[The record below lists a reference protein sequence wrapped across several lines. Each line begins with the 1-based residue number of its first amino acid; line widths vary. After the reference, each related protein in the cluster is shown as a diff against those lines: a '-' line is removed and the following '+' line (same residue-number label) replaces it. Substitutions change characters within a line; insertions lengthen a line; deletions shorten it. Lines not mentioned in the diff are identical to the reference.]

1 MYPAPFTYARA
12 RTLTE
17 ADDHF
22 ASTEDAAFLSGG
34 HTLLPAM
41 KNRLATPS
49 LLVDLRAIPELH
61 GIRHDVENL
70 FIGAATTHANV
81 ASSSVVQGA
90 IPALAALAGSIADA
104 QVRNMGTIGGSVANN
119 DPSADYPS
127 AVLGLGATVVTQ
139 RRRIPAD
146 DFLTGLFSTA
156 LEPGEIV
163 TGIAFPIP
171 QSCGYAKLC
180 SQASRYAVAGV
191 FVSVGP
197 RVRVAVTGAGAD
209 GVFRWRAA
217 EDLLSQRFHPDA
229 LLGLLPDED
238 AMASDLNGSVAYR
251 ASLVA
256 EMTRRAVS
264 CQGGADIS

>member
-1 MYPAPFTYARA
+1 MYPSPFIYVRA
-12 RTLTE
+12 KTLTE
-17 ADDHF
+17 AEDHF
-22 ASTEDAAFLSGG
+22 VGAEDPAFLSGG

-49 LLVDLRAIPELH
+49 HLIDLRAIPELH
-61 GIRHDVENL
+61 GIRHDGDNL
-70 FIGAATTHANV
+70 IVGAATTHANV
-81 ASSSVVQGA
+81 AASAVVQGA
-90 IPALAALAGSIADA
+90 IPALAALAGSIADI

-139 RRRIPAD
+139 HRRIPAD
-146 DFLTGLFSTA
+146 HFLTGLFSTA

-191 FVSVGP
+191 FVAVAD
-197 RVRVAVTGAGAD
+197 RVRVAVTGAGSD
-209 GVFRWRAA
+209 GVFRWMEA
-217 EDLLSQRFHPDA
+217 EDRLTERFHPDA

-238 AMASDLNGSVAYR
+238 FMASDLNGSAAYR

>member
-1 MYPAPFTYARA
+1 MYPAPFTYVRA
-12 RTLTE
+12 KTLTE
-17 ADDHF
+17 AEDRF
-22 ASTEDAAFLSGG
+22 ASADDAAFLSGG

-49 LLVDLRAIPELH
+49 HLIDLRAIPELH
-61 GIRHDVENL
+61 GIRRDGDNL
-70 FIGAATTHANV
+70 FIGAATTHASV
-81 ASSSVVQGA
+81 AASAVAQGA
-90 IPALAALAGSIADA
+90 IPALAALAGSIADV

-119 DPSADYPS
+119 DPSADYPA
-127 AVLGLGATVVTQ
+127 AVLGLGATIMTQ
-139 RRRIPAD
+139 RRCIPAD

-156 LEPGEIV
+156 LEPGEFI

-191 FVSVGP
+191 FVAVGDG
-197 RVRVAVTGAGAD
+197 VRVAVTGAGAD

-217 EDLLSQRFHPDA
+217 EDRLAERFHPESLSD
-229 LLGLLPDED
+229 LTPDED
-238 AMASDLNGSVAYR
+238 SIASDLNGSAAYR

>member
-1 MYPAPFTYARA
+1 MYPSPFTYVRVQ
-12 RTLTE
+12 TLAE
-17 ADDHF
+17 AEDHF
-22 ASTEDAAFLSGG
+22 ARADDAAFLSGG

-49 LLVDLRAIPELH
+49 HLIDLRAIPELH
-61 GIRHDVENL
+61 GIRRDGDNL

-81 ASSSVVQGA
+81 AASAVVQGA
-90 IPALAALAGSIADA
+90 IPALAALAGSIADV

-127 AVLGLGATVVTQ
+127 AVLGLGATVITQ
-139 RRRIPAD
+139 NRHIPAD
-146 DFLTGLFSTA
+146 DFLTGLFSTS

-163 TGIAFPIP
+163 TGIAFSIP

-180 SQASRYAVAGV
+180 SLASRYAVAGV
-191 FVSVGP
+191 FVSVAGG
-197 RVRVAVTGAGAD
+197 VRVAVTGAGAD

-217 EDLLSQRFHPDA
+217 EEQLAQRFHPDA

-238 AMASDLNGSVAYR
+238 SMATDLNGSAAYR

-264 CQGGADIS
+264 CQGGADIC